1 MPRSKASA
9 LRGCNARL
17 HGGRHAGPGIVVQY
31 ADFHS
36 LRETPMNI
44 MQLNDAPL
52 IRGLE
57 HRGGTFHS
65 RTMAE
70 GVPGTPGNF
79 KFSLS
84 WLGTDYS
91 GPRHRH
97 NFDQYRFM
105 IEGESDYGQDGPLKA
120 GMLGYYP
127 EGVAYGPQVNKTD
140 IFCAVLQ
147 FGGASGSGYMLPR
160 EVKAGMEELKQ
171 YGTFKDGI
179 FHRNEGIPGRRNS
192 DAYQAIWEHVHGRE
206 MIYPKGRY
214 DAPIYADSENYGW
227 APVGTGQGVSEK
239 LFGVWTERRT
249 EAGMLLLD
257 EGASHR
263 VAGRGVYLVLS
274 GAGDCEGT
282 PLQQFTTVY
291 LDQGEATLLHASEA
305 MELLHYGLPD
315 LSTMSVAA
323 PTSGMA
329 MQAAE

>member
-1 MPRSKASA
+1 MK
-9 LRGCNARL
+9 
-17 HGGRHAGPGIVVQY
+17 
-31 ADFHS
+31 
-36 LRETPMNI
+36 I
-44 MQLNDAPL
+44 MHLEDAPL
-52 IRGLE
+52 VRGLE

-70 GVPGTPGNF
+70 GTPGTPGNF

-127 EGVAYGPQVNKTD
+127 EGVPYGPQVNKTD

-147 FGGASGSGYMLPR
+147 FGGASGSGYLLPR
-160 EVKAGMEELKQ
+160 EVKAGMEELKKF
-171 YGTFKDGI
+171 GEFKDGI
-179 FHRNEGIPGRRNS
+179 FHRNDDVAGRRNS
-192 DAYQAIWEHVHGRE
+192 DAYQAIWEHMHGRE
-206 MIYPKGRY
+206 MVYPKGRY
-214 DAPIYADSENYGW
+214 DAPIYADSKNYGW
-227 APVGTGQGVSEK
+227 APVKGAKGVSEK

-249 EAGMLLLD
+249 EAGLLRLD
-257 EGASHR
+257 AGASYT
-263 VAGRGVYLVLS
+263 VGGRGVYLVMS
-274 GAGDCEGT
+274 GAGQCEGQ
-282 PLQQFTTVY
+282 PLQKYTAVFLET
-291 LDQGEATLLHASEA
+291 GEPATLRAGES

-315 LSTMSVAA
+315 LSDMDAA
-323 PTSGMA
+323 VHTSGVA